1 MKPSVLSITGITA
14 LFATQ
19 TAPST
24 QPVLTQAQGWVGV
37 VGGLMTMGFFVV
49 RHLLNERREARLW
62 QQSHT
67 DRQEEGKLRQRI
79 AELET
84 ENAKLRER

>member
-1 MKPSVLSITGITA
+1 MKASVLTVSGLTA

-24 QPVLTQAQGWVGV
+24 QPVLTQTQGWVGV
-37 VGGLMTMGFFVV
+37 VGGILTMAFFVV
-49 RHLLNERREARLW
+49 RHILNERREARLW
-62 QQSHT
+62 EQGRI

-84 ENAKLRER
+84 ELAKAKER